1 MVRTQIST
9 CNREIRLLQLT
20 GEELSSLPAET
31 RVFEGVGKMFVHRE
45 MPQVR
50 ARLDKEEKGLKGDV
64 ANLEKKMHYLETTY
78 VNAREG
84 LDAILKG
91 GRG

>member
-45 MPQVR
+45 MPEVK
-50 ARLDKEEKGLKGDV
+50 ARLEREGKGLTGDV
-64 ANLEKKMHYLETTY
+64 GDLEKKMRYLETTY
-78 VNAREG
+78 VNARDG
-84 LDAILKG
+84 LEAILNG
-91 GRG
+91 GRS